1 MTSVRDLFDAKE
13 RESNMARRLSYI
25 IGAVVAAVGVAML
38 PALLTSLIYQEWND
52 ALGLFTASFVTVL
65 IGFVAWRMF
74 GSSGELTKREGFA
87 AVGLA
92 WIAIAFVGTL
102 PYLFTGT
109 IANITDAF
117 FESAAGFTTTGSSVI
132 PDPSQVSHGVLVW
145 RSLTQW
151 FGGMGIIVLSI
162 AILPLLGVGGVQLAQ
177 AESPGVQPD
186 RLTPRFRET
195 ARRLW
200 FLYVGFTAVEIVLLV
215 LGDRNLFQAINHS
228 LTTMST
234 GGFGTEADS
243 MGGFSAY
250 SQWVVIIFMLIAG
263 TSFALHYRG
272 LRNPLEYGK
281 NSEFRLYM
289 GICLVAG
296 VLIAGGLIN
305 SGEFAGEG
313 FEVNLRNTV
322 FTVATIVTTTG
333 FGNSDFGAWVSG
345 LQILI
350 VGAMFLG
357 GMGGSTSGSVKTFRV
372 GVLFSAGVSDLRRIV
387 QPRGVHLTRFGK
399 DVVKPEIVQ
408 SVQTF
413 FMFYMFIF
421 MTGTFLMGLIESSM
435 GAGVDIVTS
444 ASAVASAIG
453 NIGPGLGEVGPAG
466 NYLGLPGPSKW
477 LLAGLMIAGRLEI
490 FPIVLLFTRRLW
502 TK

>member
-1 MTSVRDLFDAKE
+1 MMLRELFDAEE
-13 RESNMARRLSYI
+13 RESNMARRLAYI
-25 IGAVVAAVGVAML
+25 IGAVIASAGVAML
-38 PALLTSLIYQEWND
+38 PAVVTSLIYQEWTQ
-52 ALGLFTASFVTVL
+52 ALSLFWASLVTVL
-65 IGFVAWRMF
+65 IGVVAWRLV

-87 AVGLA
+87 SVGLA
-92 WIAIAFVGTL
+92 WIALAFVGTL
-102 PYLFTGT
+102 PYLFTGS
-109 IANITDAF
+109 IGNITDAF

-132 PDPSQVSHGVLVW
+132 PDPSLMSHGVLLW

-151 FGGMGIIVLSI
+151 LGGMGIIVLSI

-195 ARRLW
+195 AKRLW
-200 FLYVGFTAVEIVLLV
+200 LLYAGFTFIEMILLSF
-215 LGDRNLFQAINHS
+215 GDMNLFQAIAHS

-234 GGFGTEADS
+234 GGFGTEPDS
-243 MGGFSAY
+243 LGGFSAY
-250 SQWVVIIFMLIAG
+250 TQWVVIVFMFIAG
-263 TSFALHYRG
+263 TSFALHYRA
-272 LRNPLEYGK
+272 LRRPRAYADNT
-281 NSEFRLYM
+281 EFRLYM
-289 GICLVAG
+289 GIATIAG
-296 VLIAGGLIN
+296 VLIIGGLLN

-313 FEVNLRNTV
+313 FEVHLRNTV
-322 FTVATIVTTTG
+322 FTVATILTTTG
-333 FGNSDFGAWVSG
+333 FGTADFGAWVSG

-350 VGAMFLG
+350 VGLMFFG

-372 GVLFSAGVSDLRRIV
+372 GVLFSAGVADLRRII

-408 SVQTF
+408 DVQTF

-421 MTGTFLMGLIESSM
+421 MTGTFLMGLIESTM

-453 NIGPGLGEVGPAG
+453 NIGPGLSEISPSG
-466 NYLGLPGPSKW
+466 NYLRPARPLQVACS
-477 LLAGLMIAGRLEI
+477 LAS
-490 FPIVLLFTRRLW
+490 
-502 TK
+502 